1 MSHDILRLGVK
12 WLKNLSDRLF
22 DRHFSTYTGKFSI
35 IHIAET
41 CHFCMTGLVVLC
53 IELTRLKTSILARL
67 NYTRERDVKSAHV
80 VTCPEYTNYCRQMV
94 RRKVLDSELCMKL
107 DLFSVNREFHELK
120 ALCTVAKSPISLTEI
135 PTHQRPIIIVSAFGV
150 K

>member
-1 MSHDILRLGVK
+1 MSFLYDRTSRLMHRANTAK
-12 WLKNLSDRLF
+12 DE
-22 DRHFSTYTGKFSI
+22 HFSPTKLHS
-35 IHIAET
+35 
-41 CHFCMTGLVVLC
+41 
-53 IELTRLKTSILARL
+53 
-67 NYTRERDVKSAHV
+67 RERAVKSAHV